1 MEYRMTVGVPEEA
14 SPGDSKPIGF
24 ILRELERICSALQE
38 PQSPD
43 RSFALYAAQQALT
56 PKRFNRRNRLPNRI
70 SDCTASSILSARLPR
85 AQVDCRG
92 SGPACGPRS
101 VIR

>member
-70 SDCTASSILSARLPR
+70 SDCTGVVNSVGPLASCA
-85 AQVDCRG
+85 G
-92 SGPACGPRS
+92 
-101 VIR
+101 